1 MKVEIIIFCISRDHR
16 INESRDSMVEIP
28 SLLMAKVTVRTTE
41 RNKEIYM
48 YYKFGQAC
56 VTNCAS
62 FVLLQ
67 IRQTLLQVG
76 AASLLQIRASVVT
89 NWGSYYK
96 LGQLLLQNRAAI
108 TNWGKTY
115 YKLGQLLQI
124 KAVITN
130 WAVTCVTHLTPITSS
145 RKSRSIFFFL
155 SPHCK
160 TQFVLMSFRISLFT
174 C

>member
-1 MKVEIIIFCISRDHR
+1 
-16 INESRDSMVEIP
+16 MVEIP
-28 SLLMAKVTVRTTE
+28 SLLIAKVIVKTTE

-48 YYKFGQAC
+48 YCKFGQAC
-56 VTNCAS
+56 VTNWAS

-76 AASLLQIRASVVT
+76 TASLSQIGASVVT

-115 YKLGQLLQI
+115 YKLGQVLQI
-124 KAVITN
+124 KAIITN
-130 WAVTCVTHLTPITSS
+130 WAKLITNWG
-145 RKSRSIFFFL
+145 RYYKLRQLLQIGQNL
-155 SPHCK
+155 LQIGAGI
-160 TQFVLMSFRISLFT
+160 TN
-174 C
+174 